1 MSFLKW
7 SLQARI
13 DTGSTSWEGGGGPYA
28 DHYCLQGVPKP
39 CILRYRSGKILKILM
54 RGSRKFF
61 QGVSDGYLSL
71 PGGFLIHIFW

>member
-13 DTGSTSWEGGGGPYA
+13 DTGSTSWEGGW
-28 DHYCLQGVPKP
+28 GVRMPIIIVCKGFQS
-39 CILRYRSGKILKILM
+39 YRSGKILKILM